1 MSSMIV
7 IGLMS
12 GTSAD
17 GVDAAIVDIRGT
29 GHRLSIKLLGH
40 YGRSYPPQLQQRI
53 LHVAERGTV
62 AEVCHLN
69 TLLGEVFAKAVL
81 AAITRCGVRS
91 KQVKLIGSH
100 GQTVHHLPEP
110 TAEQGVGTIRSTLQI
125 GNPAVI
131 AERTGIP
138 TVSDFRSRD
147 MAADGEGAPLVPY
160 THFLVFRQKKATRW
174 VVNLGGIANVTVIPR
189 GDRLASVQAFDTGPC
204 NMLLDALVTIG
215 TNGRTTM
222 DRGGRLAQRGEVH
235 PGLLRWLLAHPY
247 LHRQPPKSTG
257 RELFGEPYVQKVLA
271 QSRRRHLSLN
281 DLLATCCQFIA
292 HTIRDAQQWT
302 RNVPGDVVCGG
313 GGVRNARIWTELQK
327 VFDPTPLRNMEEC
340 GSSSQAFEAQ
350 ALAVLAY
357 QTIFG
362 VCANVPR
369 VTGASHPV
377 ILGSVT
383 PGARGFPKI
392 MDS

>member
-1 MSSMIV
+1 MMV

-29 GHRLSIKLLGH
+29 GHPLAIKLLGH
-40 YGRSYPPQLQQRI
+40 YGRSYPPQLRERI

-62 AEVCHLN
+62 AEVCHLHA
-69 TLLGEVFAKAVL
+69 LLGEVFAKTVL
-81 AAITRCGVRS
+81 AAMTRFGVRPN
-91 KQVKLIGSH
+91 QVKLIGSH

-110 TAEQGVGTIRSTLQI
+110 TAERGVGTVRSTLQI
-125 GNPAVI
+125 GSPAII
-131 AERTGIP
+131 AERTGIT

-147 MAADGEGAPLVPY
+147 MAAGGEGAPLVPY
-160 THFLVFRQKKATRW
+160 THFLVFRNKKAVRW

-189 GDRLASVQAFDTGPC
+189 GERLASVQAFDTGPC

-215 TNGRTTM
+215 TNGRMTM

-235 PGLLRWLLAHPY
+235 PGLLQWLLVHPY
-247 LHRQPPKSTG
+247 LHRHPPKSTG
-257 RELFGEPYVQKVLA
+257 RELFGKAYVQKVLA
-271 QSRRRHLSLN
+271 QSRRWHLSLN
-281 DLLATCCQFIA
+281 DLLATGCQFIA

-302 RNVPGDVVCGG
+302 KNVPGDVVCGG
-313 GGVRNARIWTELQK
+313 GGVRNTRLWAELQK
-327 VFDPTPLRNMEEC
+327 TFDPIPVRTMDAC

-350 ALAVLAY
+350 AFAVLAY
-357 QTIFG
+357 QTVHG
-362 VCANVPR
+362 VCANVPS
-369 VTGASHPV
+369 VTGARHSV

-383 PGARGFPKI
+383 PGAQGFSKSWDI
-392 MDS
+392 

>member
-1 MSSMIV
+1 MMV

-29 GHRLSIKLLGH
+29 GHHLAIKLLGH
-40 YGRSYPPQLQQRI
+40 YGRSYPPPLRQRI

-69 TLLGEVFAKAVL
+69 TLLGEVFAKTVL
-81 AAITRCGVRS
+81 SAITRYRVRP

-110 TAEQGVGTIRSTLQI
+110 TAERGMGTIRSTLQI

-131 AERTGIP
+131 AERTGIT
-138 TVSDFRSRD
+138 TVSDFRSGD
-147 MAADGEGAPLVPY
+147 LAAGGQGAPLVPY
-160 THFLVFRQKKATRW
+160 PHFLMFRQKTTTRW
-174 VVNLGGIANVTVIPR
+174 VVNLGGIANVTMIPR
-189 GDRLASVQAFDTGPC
+189 GERLASVQAFDTGPC
-204 NMLLDALVTIG
+204 NMLLDALVTHG
-215 TNGRTTM
+215 TNGHTTM
-222 DRGGRLAQRGEVH
+222 DRGGRLAQRGQVH
-235 PGLLRWLLAHPY
+235 SGLLRWLLAHPY

-257 RELFGEPYVQKVLA
+257 RELFGESYVQKVLA

-281 DLLATCCQFIA
+281 DLLATGCQFIA

-302 RNVPGDVVCGG
+302 KNAPGDVVCGG
-313 GGVRNARIWTELQK
+313 GGVRNARLWAELLK
-327 VFDPTPLRNMEEC
+327 IFDPIPVRTMDEC

-350 ALAVLAY
+350 AFAVLAY
-357 QTIFG
+357 QMVHG

-369 VTGASHPV
+369 VTGARHPV

-383 PGARGFPKI
+383 PGTHGFFKSW
-392 MDS
+392 DA

>member
-29 GHRLSIKLLGH
+29 GHRLAIKLLGH
-40 YGRSYPPQLQQRI
+40 YGRSYPPQLQQKI

-69 TLLGEVFAKAVL
+69 ALLGEVFAKAVL
-81 AAITRCGVRS
+81 AAMTQCGVRS

-100 GQTVHHLPEP
+100 GQTIHHLPQP
-110 TAEQGVGTIRSTLQI
+110 KAERGVGSITSTLQI

-131 AERTGIP
+131 AERTGIL

-147 MAADGEGAPLVPY
+147 MAAGGEGAPLVPY
-160 THFLVFRQKKATRW
+160 THFLVFRNKEAIRW
-174 VVNLGGIANVTVIPR
+174 VVNLGGIANVTTLPR
-189 GDRLASVQAFDTGPC
+189 GERLATVQAFDTGPC
-204 NMLLDALVTIG
+204 NMLLDALIAAETK
-215 TNGRTTM
+215 
-222 DRGGRLAQRGEVH
+222 GRLTIDREGRFAQQGQVH
-235 PGLLRWLLAHPY
+235 SGLLRWLLAHPY

-257 RELFGEPYVQKVLA
+257 RELFGEAYVQKVLA
-271 QSRRRHLSLN
+271 QSRRRHIPRN
-281 DLLATCCQFIA
+281 DLLATSCQFIA
-292 HTIRDAQQWT
+292 HTLRDAQQWT
-302 RNVPGDVVCGG
+302 KNIPGDVVCGG
-313 GGVRNARIWTELQK
+313 GGVRNARLWAELENIFAPIP
-327 VFDPTPLRNMEEC
+327 VRTMEDC

-350 ALAVLAY
+350 AFAVLAY
-357 QTIFG
+357 QTVHG

-369 VTGASHPV
+369 ATGARHPV

-383 PGARGFPKI
+383 PGILGFVKQ
-392 MDS
+392 

>member
-1 MSSMIV
+1 MIV

-29 GHRLSIKLLGH
+29 GHRLAIKLLGH

-53 LHVAERGTV
+53 LQVAERGTV
-62 AEVCHLN
+62 AEVCHLH
-69 TLLGEVFAKAVL
+69 TLLGEVFAKTVL
-81 AAITRCGVRS
+81 AAITRCGLRP

-100 GQTVHHLPEP
+100 GQTVHHLPDPKVER
-110 TAEQGVGTIRSTLQI
+110 GVGVIRSTLQV

-147 MAADGEGAPLVPY
+147 MAAGGEGAPLVPY
-160 THFLVFRQKKATRW
+160 THFLVFRNKKAIRW
-174 VVNLGGIANVTVIPR
+174 VVNLGGIANVTTLPR
-189 GDRLASVQAFDTGPC
+189 GEQLASVQAFDTGPC
-204 NMLLDALVTIG
+204 NMLLDALVTVE
-215 TNGRTTM
+215 TNGRMTM

-235 PGLLRWLLAHPY
+235 SGLLQWLLAHPY

-257 RELFGEPYVQKVLA
+257 RELFGELYVQKVLA

-281 DLLATCCQFIA
+281 NLLATGCQFIA
-292 HTIRDAQQWT
+292 HTIRDAQQWIQNT
-302 RNVPGDVVCGG
+302 PGDVVCGG
-313 GGVRNARIWTELQK
+313 GGVRNARLWAELQK
-327 VFDPTPLRNMEEC
+327 IFDPIPVRTMDEC

-350 ALAVLAY
+350 AFAVLAY
-357 QTIFG
+357 QTVHG

-369 VTGASHPV
+369 VTGARHPV

-383 PGARGFPKI
+383 PGVQGFLKSWDI
-392 MDS
+392 